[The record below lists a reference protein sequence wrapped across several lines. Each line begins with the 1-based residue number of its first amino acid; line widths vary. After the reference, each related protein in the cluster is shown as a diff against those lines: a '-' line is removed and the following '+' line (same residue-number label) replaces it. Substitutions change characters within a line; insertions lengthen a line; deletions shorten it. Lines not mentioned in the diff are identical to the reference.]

1 MTCGVGGVQTL
12 SACCWLQVRRM
23 IGRCDSDRMR
33 KNRHARGRMDMVEA
47 SEKVDDRS
55 WSKRG
60 VNRQM
65 DLETCISKTNF
76 VQKRVVPFAWMTT
89 SIASYPNLFRAIVLD
104 DDAFGT
110 ILDLDLATRNAL
122 RLSSTP
128 TPNLIPSRTRR
139 TRALM
144 ARLRTPMLR
153 IATL

>member
-47 SEKVDDRS
+47 SEKVDDRA

-65 DLETCISKTNF
+65 D
-76 VQKRVVPFAWMTT
+76 
-89 SIASYPNLFRAIVLD
+89 
-104 DDAFGT
+104 FGDMYQQDQFCT
-110 ILDLDLATRNAL
+110 KK
-122 RLSSTP
+122 
-128 TPNLIPSRTRR
+128 SRT
-139 TRALM
+139 
-144 ARLRTPMLR
+144 ARMDDHIHSFPSILVQSHRH
-153 IATL
+153 